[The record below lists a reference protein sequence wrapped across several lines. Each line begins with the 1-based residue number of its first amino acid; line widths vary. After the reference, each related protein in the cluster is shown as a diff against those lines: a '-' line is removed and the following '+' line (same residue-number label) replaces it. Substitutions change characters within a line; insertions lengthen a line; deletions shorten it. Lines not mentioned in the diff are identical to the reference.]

1 VGIES
6 RDHGKFPAQKF
17 YTGVSAQV
25 PHLMAVENSRR
36 DSESNGIMKHAN
48 MHFMTVI
55 KGLVALAAALAPL
68 ACAADT
74 VYKYQYPDGRIVYS
88 DSPVRGA
95 RLIGRYL
102 LLPQPPDESKAKAPP
117 GIADPDQ
124 VARQRSQALDAS
136 AEEIKAAERALTIA
150 QERQQSG
157 VEPLPGER
165 AGNASGRG
173 SRLRPEY
180 FARQRQLASDVEQA
194 QARLDEAWRGHNQLR
209 D

>member
-1 VGIES
+1 MV
-6 RDHGKFPAQKF
+6 FTTA
-17 YTGVSAQV
+17 
-25 PHLMAVENSRR
+25 
-36 DSESNGIMKHAN
+36 
-48 MHFMTVI
+48 I

-68 ACAADT
+68 LCAADT

-88 DSPVRGA
+88 DSPVRGG

-102 LLPQPPDESKAKAPP
+102 LLPQPPDESRAKAPR
-117 GIADPDQ
+117 GFADPDQ

-136 AEEIKAAERALTIA
+136 SAAIKAAELALNGA
-150 QERQQSG
+150 QERQQAG

-180 FARQRQLASDVEQA
+180 FARQQQLASDVEEA
-194 QARLDEAWRGHNQLR
+194 QARLDEAYRARNELR